1 MITYS
6 VYERNNNLQLY
17 SRFHQGIKEERQRIT
32 MEEMGIPAKRMF
44 VDMQS
49 GKDSV
54 CLAYRIAENCRLRM
68 FLSVKVLIV

>member
-1 MITYS
+1 
-6 VYERNNNLQLY
+6 
-17 SRFHQGIKEERQRIT
+17 
-32 MEEMGIPAKRMF
+32 MEEMRIPAKRMF